1 MTLILRNIIKNF
13 GKICAVDNISFKVE
27 DGEFLTLL
35 GPSGCGKT
43 TILRIIAGL
52 ENLTSG
58 QVFLDGT
65 DISHKSP
72 TKRDVSIMFQ
82 DYALFPHMSI
92 TENVAYGLRMRG
104 VSKVER
110 NKLSNKWLETMQ
122 LSGFGNRLPS
132 ELSGGQKQRAALA
145 RALITSPKILLL
157 DEPLSALDANLRI
170 RLREELRKIHS
181 KVGTTFIC
189 VTHDQDEA
197 MALSDRIAILKEGK
211 IEQMGSPNKLYDE
224 PKTEFV
230 AEFFGKCALWPLNK
244 KDGNTLLAGTNME
257 CKVRNPS
264 NLDKCKA
271 VIRPEYLKIFS
282 NGKKTQN
289 SINAKVLDVLSKG
302 SNNQVTVEFE
312 NGLILD
318 LQIPRSQKLPPLS
331 TYVQIKM
338 LTTNLHSITSQ
349 LN

>member
-1 MTLILRNIIKNF
+1 MTLILRNIVKNF

-157 DEPLSALDANLRI
+157 DEPLSALDANL
-170 RLREELRKIHS
+170 
-181 KVGTTFIC
+181 
-189 VTHDQDEA
+189 
-197 MALSDRIAILKEGK
+197 
-211 IEQMGSPNKLYDE
+211 
-224 PKTEFV
+224 
-230 AEFFGKCALWPLNK
+230 
-244 KDGNTLLAGTNME
+244 
-257 CKVRNPS
+257 
-264 NLDKCKA
+264 
-271 VIRPEYLKIFS
+271 
-282 NGKKTQN
+282 
-289 SINAKVLDVLSKG
+289 
-302 SNNQVTVEFE
+302 
-312 NGLILD
+312 
-318 LQIPRSQKLPPLS
+318 
-331 TYVQIKM
+331 
-338 LTTNLHSITSQ
+338 
-349 LN
+349 

>member
-1 MTLILRNIIKNF
+1 MTLILRNIVKNF
-13 GKICAVDNISFKVE
+13 GKVCAVDNISFEVE

-52 ENLTSG
+52 ENLTRG
-58 QVFLDGT
+58 QVLLDGT
-65 DISHKSP
+65 DISNESP

-157 DEPLSALDANLRI
+157 DEPLSALDANLRV

-189 VTHDQDEA
+189 VTHDQEEA

-257 CKVRNPS
+257 CKIRKRIESLIKVRR
-264 NLDKCKA
+264 L
-271 VIRPEYLKIFS
+271 
-282 NGKKTQN
+282 
-289 SINAKVLDVLSKG
+289 
-302 SNNQVTVEFE
+302 
-312 NGLILD
+312 
-318 LQIPRSQKLPPLS
+318 
-331 TYVQIKM
+331 
-338 LTTNLHSITSQ
+338 
-349 LN
+349 